1 MSQPTPPPLPTQGQT
16 QVPTPAP
23 SQNLISP
30 VQLQPSFD
38 TAFRGYDTDEV
49 NVYIND
55 VAKDVNAR
63 ITTANATISAQ
74 NSQIVA
80 QNHQNETLME
90 QLEQANTQIENL
102 HQKIDKLKNQLAA
115 NPAVSMQNSD
125 AGTKPYAQ
133 LGATAQRIIDEANE
147 SAKSIRDAAAKDYDT
162 QLANARDQATRIMA
176 QARESRDK
184 IEERCKAD
192 IEASNKNVILAADA
206 YKKLRDTIANSLA
219 QFDSVNIDEWKRAV
233 FDPQGTLLPPE
244 PATQATQQ
252 QAQST
257 QQPTGQQAPVHTA
270 RSVHR
275 ALRPDIESAKN
286 NAVAPPLPVR
296 DDTDDTSHKEAVYQL
311 HAKQAANA
319 AMANATPPKPNDFEK
334 IQTTDNFA
342 EDVTGEAFNT
352 GKQDEI
358 EREDKLATDGYSMSM
373 DNEENTT
380 QEPPQQNAQET
391 VNSETNDTE
400 SAENNTV
407 KNADSADNVDN
418 SNVVDERE
426 PVDHRNGYD
435 DAESHRGN
443 PPKHAKGAK
452 PIAPNGSDPYGGI
465 A

>member
-55 VAKDVNAR
+55 VAKDVNSR
-63 ITTANATISAQ
+63 IATANATISAQ

-115 NPAVSMQNSD
+115 NPAVSMQNGD

-252 QAQST
+252 
-257 QQPTGQQAPVHTA
+257 PQQAP
-270 RSVHR
+270 
-275 ALRPDIESAKN
+275 RPDIESAKN
-286 NAVAPPLPVR
+286 NAVAPPLPAR
-296 DDTDDTSHKEAVYQL
+296 DDTDNTSHKEAVYQL

-380 QEPPQQNAQET
+380 QEPPQQDAQET
-391 VNSETNDTE
+391 VNNETNDTE
-400 SAENNTV
+400 SAENNTAE
-407 KNADSADNVDN
+407 NADSADNVDN

-435 DAESHRGN
+435 GAESHRGN

-452 PIAPNGSDPYGGI
+452 PVAPNGSDPYGGI